1 MNDGLLLNI
10 KGAVATLTLNRPELG
25 NAIDLP
31 MAQAILR
38 AAIRCD
44 QDPAI
49 RCVLITG
56 NGRLFCAGGDL
67 GSFTA
72 AGDGVPGFLS
82 ELAGVLHLALSR
94 LIRMA
99 KPLVVLV
106 NGPAAGAGMSLS
118 LVGDI
123 VLAARSAHFTPAYGA
138 IGLSPDGGLSWHLPR
153 LVGLRRAQ
161 EILLLNRRLSA
172 QQAQDMGLITRLIE
186 DDQLLKEG
194 DAVTHSLAIAATP
207 AIGRVRQLLLHSYGA
222 ELEAHLEQEAR
233 SIASVSAG
241 PEAREGIA
249 AFIAKR
255 LPNFHS
261 GV

>member
-25 NAIDLP
+25 NAIDLS

-49 RCVLITG
+49 RCVVITG
-56 NGRLFCAGGDL
+56 AGRLFCAGGDL

-153 LVGLRRAQ
+153 LVGMRRAQ

-172 QQAQDMGLITRLIE
+172 QQAQEMGLITRLIE
-186 DDQLLKEG
+186 DDQLLIEG
-194 DAVTHSLAIAATP
+194 DAMAQSLAAAATP
-207 AIGRVRQLLLHSYGA
+207 AISRVRQLLLHSYGA

-233 SIASVSAG
+233 GIASVSAG

-255 LPNFHS
+255 SPNFHS

>member
-1 MNDGLLLNI
+1 MNDGVLLNLE
-10 KGAVATLTLNRPELG
+10 GPVATLTLDRPQLG

-49 RCVLITG
+49 RCVVITG
-56 NGRLFCAGGDL
+56 AGRLFCAGGDL
-67 GSFTA
+67 GAFTA
-72 AGDGVPGFLS
+72 AGDDVPGFLS
-82 ELAGVLHLALSR
+82 ELAGVLHLAISR
-94 LIRMA
+94 LMRMA

-118 LVGDI
+118 LIGDI
-123 VLAARSAHFTPAYGA
+123 VLAARSAHFTPAYTG

-161 EILLLNRRLSA
+161 EILLLNRRLDAS
-172 QQAQDMGLITRLIE
+172 QAQDLGLITRLV
-186 DDQLLKEG
+186 DDARLLQEG
-194 DAVTHSLAIAATP
+194 REIAHGLAAAATP
-207 AIGRVRQLLLHSYGA
+207 ALGRVRQLLLHSHGA
-222 ELEAHLEQEAR
+222 ELEAHLEREAR
-233 SIASVSAG
+233 SISALSTG
-241 PEAREGIA
+241 PQAREGLA
-249 AFIAKR
+249 AFIEKR
-255 LPNFHS
+255 SPHFHS